1 MTNLDLT
8 SEYRYI
14 ISNEYV
20 IELRRIIE
28 SVVRFNYKNFLN
40 RKNYMLAKLND
51 AIKKG
56 EVDKYIIPHL
66 NLLNSM
72 YFCFTTSS
80 CSGRILLIDAPLI
93 GPKYESK
100 KVRIWH
106 QLADYEEVKA
116 SIENYEPKN
125 ILWLKFDSFIIAFSV
140 ASMEWAEF
148 FLKAARLLNLKD
160 SGIRSINP
168 RAGFINMDLT
178 STEKMHLP
186 VRTRNDILVDD
197 NYLRNVVI
205 IANFMM
211 QKNLLKL
218 DMLRHTLEILHSWLG
233 NNNSPPPLDI
243 LKPAISEYRTAL
255 TELERRQED
264 LLRTLQSYR
273 G

>member
-1 MTNLDLT
+1 
-8 SEYRYI
+8 
-14 ISNEYV
+14 
-20 IELRRIIE
+20 
-28 SVVRFNYKNFLN
+28 
-40 RKNYMLAKLND
+40 
-51 AIKKG
+51 
-56 EVDKYIIPHL
+56 
-66 NLLNSM
+66 
-72 YFCFTTSS
+72 
-80 CSGRILLIDAPLI
+80 
-93 GPKYESK
+93 
-100 KVRIWH
+100 
-106 QLADYEEVKA
+106 
-116 SIENYEPKN
+116 
-125 ILWLKFDSFIIAFSV
+125 
-140 ASMEWAEF
+140 
-148 FLKAARLLNLKD
+148 
-160 SGIRSINP
+160 
-168 RAGFINMDLT
+168 MDLT

-186 VRTRNDILVDD
+186 VRTRNGILVDD